1 MSEIFF
7 LKDNSKRH
15 KNSNRNINNKTEKKS
30 INFNANSTNN
40 KSSYDE
46 KNINYNNYCNSLLN
60 KSKNKYSNKISL
72 NRIKMYKCNKYKN
85 SPTNITN
92 QILNKDLKKKESI
105 NEKNNNSKKPYSF
118 KKSKKLV
125 KNNEA
130 DLKEMYLKA
139 GNVKK
144 EENNIIKEI
153 NIINNNNDMTI
164 YPSENIFYRNNNNNK
179 TNITNS
185 NNQTTITNNIT
196 NLSMSPIILT
206 RFHNIENL
214 SMDEKLN
221 LSGNINNNNLSNFN
235 NYLKSLTND
244 EIEKEQSE
252 KNKIYKKLW
261 DEGFLRYEEM
271 CKNKFLDKNI
281 GKEENNLEKKEDF
294 WKLNFGMANELIEI
308 NINKNDFMLDVKKK
322 FLNNFFE
329 TKLYGDNEK
338 KYIND
343 NILFLNKEGII
354 DINRK
359 VNENNINNNE
369 IIIPVLKD
377 IT

>member
-1 MSEIFF
+1 
-7 LKDNSKRH
+7 
-15 KNSNRNINNKTEKKS
+15 
-30 INFNANSTNN
+30 
-40 KSSYDE
+40 
-46 KNINYNNYCNSLLN
+46 
-60 KSKNKYSNKISL
+60 
-72 NRIKMYKCNKYKN
+72 MYKYNKYKN

-92 QILNKDLKKKESI
+92 QILNKDLKKKESLY
-105 NEKNNNSKKPYSF
+105 EKNNNNKKTFSF

-125 KNNEA
+125 KNNEV

-153 NIINNNNDMTI
+153 NIINNNDMKI
-164 YPSENIFYRNNNNNK
+164 YPCDNIFYRNNNNNK

-185 NNQTTITNNIT
+185 NNNTTITNNIT

-221 LSGNINNNNLSNFN
+221 LSGNINNNNLGNFN

-244 EIEKEQSE
+244 EIEREQRE
-252 KNKIYKKLW
+252 TNKIYKKLW

-271 CKNKFLDKNI
+271 CKNKFDDKNI

-308 NINKNDFMLDVKKK
+308 NINKNDLMVDVKNK
-322 FLNNFFE
+322 FLNNFFR
-329 TKLYGDNEK
+329 KKIYGDNEK